1 MRRVFKKSFLA
12 LSVLFFELF
21 LLVGCVTP
29 EYTEYLLNDIVIL
42 YTNDIHCEIEGNITF
57 SNLSS
62 YKESALKKTPY
73 VTLVDCGDANQGEV
87 IGSVSKGEYIID
99 IMNAVG
105 YRFAILG
112 NHEFDY
118 GMDQLKNNI
127 NKFNGEYLGCNLTY
141 SGSGENALSEVKP
154 YEIINY
160 DGISVAYI
168 GVTTPYTTASSNPSY
183 FMENGEFVY
192 GFTTGND
199 GQNFYDVVQ
208 KNIDECISNGAS
220 YVVVLSHLGDGEEY
234 SPYSSTDLI
243 NNTTGIDVVLDGHAH
258 SAIPS
263 KYEEN
268 KDGEDVLLSSTGT
281 KLTNFGQLVITRDGF
296 ISTTLISKYEK
307 VDEDIENYV
316 NEIKSLYQ
324 DEMNK
329 VVAESLVDLNGYT
342 LDNIRL
348 VRIRETNIG
357 NLCADAY
364 RIVTGADIGIVNGG
378 GVRANIDKGEVTYE
392 DIISVNPYGNMLC
405 VVEAT
410 GQEILDSLEVGSH
423 RVKGII
429 EEGGLATGEYGGFHN
444 VSGLKYTIDTS
455 IDSTVVFDENNMF
468 VEITGER
475 RVKDVYVLN
484 KDGEYEVLDPNKIYT
499 VASHNYLIKSG
510 GDGIS
515 IFMDNNLLLDEG
527 MSDYQV
533 VISYI
538 VDYLNGVI
546 DEKYESTEGRITVE

>member
-1 MRRVFKKSFLA
+1 MRRTFTKFFLITF
-12 LSVLFFELF
+12 VLFFAIFF
-21 LLVGCVTP
+21 LIGCGTT
-29 EYTEYLLNDIVIL
+29 EYTEYPLDDIIIL
-42 YTNDIHCEIEGNITF
+42 YTSDIHCEIDGEISF
-57 SNLSS
+57 SNLSA
-62 YKESALKKTPY
+62 YKENALKQTPN

-99 IMNAVG
+99 IMNKAG
-105 YRFAILG
+105 YDLAILG

-118 GMDQLKNNI
+118 GMEQLKNNI
-127 NKFNGEYLGCNLTY
+127 TRFNGTYLGCNFTY
-141 SGSGENALSEVKP
+141 SGCRENVLADLES

-160 DGISVAYI
+160 NSVSVAYI
-168 GVTTPYTTASSNPSY
+168 GVTTPYTTASSNPTY

-192 GFTTGND
+192 GFSTGNN
-199 GQNFYDVVQ
+199 GQDFYDVVQ
-208 KNIDECISNGAS
+208 NNIDECLASGAD

-243 NNTTGIDVVLDGHAH
+243 KNTTGIDVVLDGHAH
-258 SAIPS
+258 NAIS
-263 KYEEN
+263 SRYETA

-281 KLTNFGQLVITRDGF
+281 KFSSFGQLMISRDGY
-296 ISTTLISKYEK
+296 ISTTLINKYEK
-307 VDEDIENYV
+307 VNKDVENYI

-324 DEMNK
+324 DEMKK
-329 VVAESLVDLNGYT
+329 VVATSLVDLNGY
-342 LDNIRL
+342 NPEGIRL
-348 VRIRETNIG
+348 VRTRETNIG

-364 RIVTGADIGIVNGG
+364 RIVTGADIGFVNGG
-378 GVRANIDKGEVTYE
+378 GVRANIDKGDVTYE
-392 DIISVNPYGNMLC
+392 EIISVNPYGNTLC

-410 GQEILDSLEVGSH
+410 GQEILDSLEIGSH
-423 RVKGII
+423 RVKSVI
-429 EEGGLATGEYGGFHN
+429 EEGGFAVGEYGGFHN

-455 IDSTVVFDENNMF
+455 IESTVVFDENNMF

-484 KDGEYEVLDPNKIYT
+484 KNGEYEQLDPNKVYT

-515 IFMDNNLLLDEG
+515 VFMDNKLLLDEG

-533 VISYI
+533 IIAYI
-538 VDYLNGVI
+538 VEYLNGKI
-546 DEKYESTEGRITVE
+546 DEKYESIEGRIIVE